1 MGVSTQST
9 WGRSSSEIMSAT
21 QINYGWTLN
30 LGVTLVTSTDGKP
43 VGRYSFALSP
53 ATDSSLTILHG
64 VVPPAGSIFG
74 RSVLARVT
82 RGVWDLIEPEEDYT
96 AEEVEVPVL
105 KFEETCPTLAGIF
118 DAMDEDTDLLLFSTE
133 GDPTACLELAY
144 LLAKVYKLPER
155 KVAKKVLL
163 AWASQQAD

>member
-1 MGVSTQST
+1 MGKEGPLGLQRVESMEGSSHRVHLKQMGDGDKINSGHAHLHLYSGEGQPFGTAAGSVPISLRFFFFL
-9 WGRSSSEIMSAT
+9 RSSSEIMSAT

-74 RSVLARVT
+74 
-82 RGVWDLIEPEEDYT
+82 
-96 AEEVEVPVL
+96 
-105 KFEETCPTLAGIF
+105 
-118 DAMDEDTDLLLFSTE
+118 
-133 GDPTACLELAY
+133 
-144 LLAKVYKLPER
+144 
-155 KVAKKVLL
+155 
-163 AWASQQAD
+163 